1 MAKHY
6 EYISKKNK
14 NVRRVKDELINIL
27 RDVQDEIRNQFT
39 FQYQLVGSYSR
50 NMITYDPKS
59 NVGFDLDVNIFPN
72 DEENVF
78 TAKRIK
84 NILFKAIQKYA
95 VKYGYE
101 IFEDSKRV
109 ITIKVVDKKNSKIIH
124 SVDFAIVHN
133 YGDNLEFQEYIHFDK
148 KSNAYIWEKQGDV
161 FYDLP
166 KRIEW
171 LKNEEL
177 WQKVR
182 EMYLNLKNNNQDKNK
197 KSRSLFAEAVKN
209 ICNKYGY
216 FD

>member
-78 TAKRIK
+78 TAKRLK

-101 IFEDSKRV
+101 IIEDSTRV

-148 KSNAYIWEKQGDV
+148 KSNAYILEKQGDD

-171 LKNEEL
+171 LKDEEL
-177 WQKVR
+177 WQEVR
-182 EMYLNLKNNNQDKNK
+182 EMYLNLKNNIENK
-197 KSRSLFAEAVKN
+197 KSRSLFAETVNN
-209 ICNKYGY
+209 ICNEYGC